1 MKLSIII
8 PVYNEEKLIASVIQ
22 KVIDAD
28 CNGLCREIIVVDD
41 GSTDATFKQITN
53 FQLSIF
59 KKNKASDLIIIKKK
73 KNEGKGAA
81 LKAGFQKSTGDIL
94 MVQDADEEYTVAD
107 YPALLEPFLK
117 HKAQVVYG
125 SRNKKRENFK
135 NRYSYLVFYL
145 GGLALTWFINLLY
158 GLSLTDQPT
167 GYKLFSKDM
176 KSLLLKPIENRFTY
190 EVAVS
195 ATLAKNNIPFTEV
208 PIHYKPRTMSD
219 GKKITGWDFVKS
231 VMVAVKYKFTNFQ

>member
-8 PVYNEEKLIASVIQ
+8 PVYNEEKLISSVIQ

-28 CNGLCREIIVVDD
+28 CTGLCREIIVVDD
-41 GSTDATFKQITN
+41 GSTDKSAIRVS
-53 FQLSIF
+53 QLVANSKHKKTSRYSLISIRLSS
-59 KKNKASDLIIIKKK
+59 NQ
-73 KNEGKGAA
+73 GKGAA

-107 YPALLEPFLK
+107 YPALLEPFIK
-117 HKAQVVYG
+117 DKAKVVYG

-145 GGLALTWFINLLY
+145 GGLVLTWFINLLY

-176 KSLLLKPIENRFTY
+176 KPLLLKPIENRFTY

-231 VMVAVKYKFTNFQ
+231 VMVAIKYRLTD